1 MSFFIFGKNLD
12 NVDATLYRIAEN
24 QENLNNLNIDLLSY
38 KIIEDTQENFNAVK
52 FGTKSISKYNGD
64 IITYINITLSYK
76 DKVSLSNYIE
86 DFKNRIKEFTDNNK
100 NYPSLSVWNNYYNQ
114 LNLLNLDNITFPLNQ
129 SLEQY
134 FNDLGQPSLSPLQL
148 P

>member
-1 MSFFIFGKNLD
+1 MSFFIFGKNLN

-24 QENLNNLNIDLLSY
+24 QDYLNKLNIDLSIY

-52 FGTKSISKYNGD
+52 FGTKFILKYNND
-64 IITYINITLSYK
+64 NIIYINQITTFEFKKQLENYLNNFK
-76 DKVSLSNYIE
+76 DMIKQFTENNSNHILY
-86 DFKNRIKEFTDNNK
+86 DM
-100 NYPSLSVWNNYYNQ
+100 WNNYYNQ
-114 LNLLNLDNITFPLNQ
+114 LNTLNLDNITFPFNQ

-134 FNDLGQPSLSPLQL
+134 FNNLGQPSLSPLQL